1 MNIVRNWPKQKSLKL
16 LVNLYQSK
24 MVENMVLADNI
35 LDGLTLNPNEGH
47 YILKVIRGSGR
58 CEQKMVLQ
66 YGASSNASKVKP
78 YVVKEG
84 YTSTYYLAKIKKQGG
99 RNYDYL
105 VIKKK
110 PTVLNKKN

>member
-1 MNIVRNWPKQKSLKL
+1 
-16 LVNLYQSK
+16 
-24 MVENMVLADNI
+24 MVENMILADNI
-35 LDGLTLNPNEGH
+35 LDELTVNPNEGH
-47 YILKVIRGSGR
+47 YILKVIRGNGQ
-58 CEQKMVLQ
+58 CEQKVIIT
-66 YGASSNASKVKP
+66 YNTSKVIP